1 MPNALGPII
10 VDLTINL
17 SAITLQVSSL
27 SYIGLGVQPPTPEW
41 GVLLSEAREYMQI
54 APHTILF
61 PGIAIMLTALAF
73 NLIGDGLR
81 EYIRGGAHPDENL
94 WGEEDAD
101 QSHDDGEDKPQGNR
115 HMNGSF
121 YIFIIFSPD
130 IVGND
135 DAGTDGDAV
144 EETDHHEDEIA
155 GGGYGGEGVTSDE
168 ITDNQRIRGVIELL
182 EEIAE
187 EEW

>member
-1 MPNALGPII
+1 MPGVSGSLQNTDQGIVHDESKGTCE
-10 VDLTINL
+10 VDL
-17 SAITLQVSSL
+17 
-27 SYIGLGVQPPTPEW
+27 E
-41 GVLLSEAREYMQI
+41 
-54 APHTILF
+54 
-61 PGIAIMLTALAF
+61 
-73 NLIGDGLR
+73 IGDGLR